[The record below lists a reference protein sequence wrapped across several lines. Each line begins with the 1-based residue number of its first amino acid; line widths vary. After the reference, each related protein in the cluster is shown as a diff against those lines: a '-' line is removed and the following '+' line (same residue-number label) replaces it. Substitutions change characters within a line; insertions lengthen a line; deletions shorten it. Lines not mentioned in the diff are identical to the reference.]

1 MTAHPTPEQLAEHAE
16 GVLGAADAAALDA
29 HLAGC
34 AACQAVQEDLRGL
47 RAVLASDRPG
57 PMPADV
63 AARIDAALAGLSA
76 ARPGQPAAAARR
88 GTPDGPRPVDLLRR
102 RERYRRYTRL
112 ATVAAGLVLVV
123 GGSVLGV
130 QLARDPGPTSAGQ
143 GGGEP
148 VGGLAEDS
156 GPEAGPGSRSAP
168 AAPEAG
174 RVLASPSGRNY
185 DRAGFAGQVSALL
198 RSNRVHGADKG
209 ADKGPE
215 KGAGRE
221 LPGGA
226 AAGDGLVDVSGCAA
240 RLAQQTGRPG
250 IAPLAADVATWEGR
264 PALIIVL
271 PVPGAPASVHAYVVP
286 RECAAPAAAG
296 VPVLHDAV
304 LPSATPG

>member
-1 MTAHPTPEQLAEHAE
+1 MNAHPTPEQLAEHAE
-16 GVLGAADAAALDA
+16 GALDAADAAALDA
-29 HLAGC
+29 HVAGC
-34 AACQAVQEDLRGL
+34 AACQAVQQDLRGL
-47 RAVLASDRPG
+47 RTVLASDRPG

-76 ARPGQPAAAARR
+76 ARPRQQEAAAQR
-88 GTPDGPRPVDLLRR
+88 GAPDGPRPVDFLRRR

-130 QLARDPGPTSAGQ
+130 QLARDPGPTPTSLGGP

-156 GPEAGPGSRSAP
+156 GPGSESGSRSAP

-174 RVLASPSGRNY
+174 RVFAAPSGRDY
-185 DRAGFAGQVSALL
+185 GRAGFAGQVSALL
-198 RSNRVHGADKG
+198 RSDRVRSSA
-209 ADKGPE
+209 

-221 LPGGA
+221 LPGGG
-226 AAGDGLVDVSGCAA
+226 AAGEGLVDVSGCAG
-240 RLAQQTGRPG
+240 RLARQAGQPG
-250 IAPLAADVATWEGR
+250 VAPVAADVATWEGR
-264 PALIIVL
+264 PAVIIVL

-286 RECAAPAAAG
+286 RDCAAQPAAA

-304 LPSATPG
+304 LPSPTPG

>member
-76 ARPGQPAAAARR
+76 ARAGQPEAAGA
-88 GTPDGPRPVDLLRR
+88 PDGPRPVDLLRR

-130 QLARDPGPTSAGQ
+130 QLARDPGPTPTSVGQ

-156 GPEAGPGSRSAP
+156 GPGSGSAP

-198 RSNRVHGADKG
+198 RSDRVRGADEG
-209 ADKGPE
+209 AE

-221 LPGGA
+221 LPGA
-226 AAGDGLVDVSGCAA
+226 AAGDRLVEVSGCAA
-240 RLAQQTGRPG
+240 RLAKQTGQPG
-250 IAPLAADVATWEGR
+250 MAPLAADVATWEGR

-286 RECAAPAAAG
+286 RDCAAPAAAG

-304 LPSATPG
+304 LPSPTPG